1 MMSIPKI
8 GCNGCEY
15 LIIVGY
21 SQLGFGSATTPIA
34 ACSLSRFRCVN
45 DPICYDYPERTRP
58 GRLNNGV
65 QPTAEL
71 AGRENVAADPTIAR
85 QPAAADA

>member
-1 MMSIPKI
+1 MKHFLHGGPFSTCACGYKEDV
-8 GCNGCEY
+8 GHVG
-15 LIIVGY
+15 IICLRCG
-21 SQLGFGSATTPIA
+21 QIATGPFVIRRGKLVA
-34 ACSLSRFRCVN
+34 FVPS
-45 DPICYDYPERTRP
+45 
-58 GRLNNGV
+58 NNGV